1 MTGEHNAGER
11 DARPGAVERVG
22 IIGLGYVGLPLAVAF
37 AEAGVSVVGLDVAE
51 AKVAAVVA
59 GRSYIEDVPSE
70 RLASL
75 VHGGLIGATTDA
87 DRLRDCDAVLICV
100 PTPLGQHREPDLAF
114 VISAAETAIANL
126 APGALLVL
134 ESTTWPGTTREVLAP
149 MLEAA
154 GRRVGEDVHLAF
166 SPERVDPGNQ
176 RFGIRET
183 PKVVG
188 GMTPGCTSRAV
199 ALYALVCDTVHPVSS
214 PESAEMAK
222 IIENTFRAVN
232 IALVNELAIL
242 GERMGIDVW
251 ESIEASATKPFG
263 FMPFWP
269 GPGLGGHCIPVDPF
283 YLAWRARAFD
293 LEFEFVELA
302 GRINVNM
309 PYYAVTRIT
318 HALNGREQAVRGAR
332 ILLLGMAYKADVGD
346 LRESPSLKLL
356 ELLRAEGAEVSYHD
370 PHVPNLPEQELAS
383 VALDGDVLDDAD
395 CVVIATAH
403 RGIDLGLVVERARLI
418 VDLRNAVRHR
428 LLGTAS
434 GTVPANVVVL

>member
-1 MTGEHNAGER
+1 VTGERIAEGRHE
-11 DARPGAVERVG
+11 PTGAAERVG

-37 AEAGVSVVGLDVAE
+37 AEAGVGVIGFDVAE
-51 AKVAAVVA
+51 AKVAAIGE
-59 GRSYIEDVPSE
+59 GRSYIEDVTSE
-70 RLASL
+70 RLERL
-75 VHGGLIGATTDA
+75 VRAGVMTATTDGGA
-87 DRLRDCDAVLICV
+87 LHDCDAILICV

-114 VISAAETAIANL
+114 VVSAAETAIANL

-154 GRRVGEDVHLAF
+154 GRHVGEDVFLAF

-188 GMTPGCTSRAV
+188 GMTPACAARAV

-309 PYYAVTRIT
+309 PYYAVSRIAR
-318 HALNGREQAVRGAR
+318 ALNDRGQAVRGAR

-370 PHVPNLPEQELAS
+370 PHVPELPEPGLSS
-383 VALDGDVLDDAD
+383 VALDGEVLRDAD

-403 RGIDLGLVVERARLI
+403 RAIDLALVVERARLV

-428 LLGTAS
+428 LLGSAS
-434 GTVPANVVVL
+434 GAVPANVVVL

>member
-1 MTGEHNAGER
+1 MTEAATGQAG
-11 DARPGAVERVG
+11 ANGMVG

-37 AEAGVSVVGLDVAE
+37 AEAGLAVVGVDTSTD
-51 AKVAAVVA
+51 KVAAVSA

-70 RLASL
+70 TLAPLLASGRL
-75 VHGGLIGATTDA
+75 TATTDA
-87 DRLRDCDAVLICV
+87 TRLRDCSAILVCV
-100 PTPLGQHREPDLAF
+100 PTPLGQHREPDLSYVTA
-114 VISAAETAIANL
+114 AAETAIANL

-154 GRRVGEDVHLAF
+154 GRTVGGDAYLAF
-166 SPERVDPGNQ
+166 SPERVDPGNT
-176 RFGIRET
+176 RWSMRET

-188 GMTPGCTSRAV
+188 GLTPACAARAE
-199 ALYALVCDTVHPVSS
+199 ALYARICDRVHPVSS

-232 IALVNELAIL
+232 IALVNEMAIL
-242 GERMGIDVW
+242 ADRMGIDVW
-251 ESIEASATKPFG
+251 EAIEASATKPFG

-293 LEFEFVELA
+293 LDSEFVELA
-302 GRINVNM
+302 GRINVSM
-309 PYYAVTRIT
+309 PYYAVSRIAR
-318 HALNGREQAVRGAR
+318 ALNARGKAVRGAG

-356 ELLRAEGAEVSYHD
+356 ELLRAEGGRVSYHD
-370 PHVPNLPEQELAS
+370 PHVANLPAEGLSS
-383 VALDGDVLDDAD
+383 VPLDAATVTAAD

-403 RGIDLGLVVERARLI
+403 AALDLALVVAHADLV
-418 VDLRNAVRHR
+418 VDLRNAVRQR
-428 LLGTAS
+428 LSGGAS
-434 GTVPANVVVL
+434 GSVPPNVDVL